1 MKRKNWVARFFLPY
15 CCIIWKCYE
24 WTRLNWHFNVCLRMF
39 GCAFVCAIVL
49 FFITS
54 IASHPPFSIGCA
66 FLLLAKSTE
75 KKKKHGHS
83 DRDRSRS
90 RCGKARLDKLID
102 GRMTIGAFWNFP
114 NQQWNSI
121 RKHHLNG
128 DDDLHSLVDI
138 IFLAPCILLLSTL
151 LPNDTNNN
159 ISNINDAIGYF
170 QQQSQLWYAM

>member
-1 MKRKNWVARFFLPY
+1 MCVCGCLGARLYVLLFSFLLQASLVTLHSPLDVLFY
-15 CCIIWKCYE
+15 
-24 WTRLNWHFNVCLRMF
+24 CLRNRQRRR
-39 GCAFVCAIVL
+39 
-49 FFITS
+49 
-54 IASHPPFSIGCA
+54 
-66 FLLLAKSTE
+66 
-75 KKKKHGHS
+75 KKHGHS

-102 GRMTIGAFWNFP
+102 GRMTIGGFWNFP

-170 QQQSQLWYAM
+170 HQQSQLWCAM